1 MTFNEFVDTVY
12 IPYKR
17 RRVKPGTLATYMQAI
32 RTYIKPAFGN
42 LAYDQVTRRLVSDFA
57 LDLMEK
63 KGLSIKTSK
72 DIVLYI
78 KNIMTLWSEE
88 FGLPVRSLRV
98 DWPKDLTVH
107 TLETYTPKE
116 VKQIYDCAIARP
128 VPANVAIII
137 AAFTGLR
144 IGEIA
149 GLRYEDIDLDKKCL
163 HVRRTVERISDPT
176 GESFKGVTPVCGVPG
191 ASMVIENSP
200 KSKAGIRDVPLLPQL
215 YQLLKKLKSVY
226 PDNFYIASNTE
237 KPIEPRT
244 LREMYKRF
252 IWNEA
257 KLGRCIKFHGL
268 RHSFATN
275 LIASGADLKTVSTI
289 LGHSHISMTMDIYVH
304 PNAEQ
309 KETAVKKAFTKLFK

>member
-1 MTFNEFVDTVY
+1 MTLNEFVDTVY

-17 RRVKPGTLATYMQAI
+17 RRVKPGTLAIYVYAI
-32 RTYIKPAFGN
+32 RVHIKPVFGN
-42 LAYDQVTRRLVSDFA
+42 LTYDQITRRLVSDFA

-63 KGLSIKTSK
+63 KGLSIKSSK
-72 DIVLYI
+72 DIVMYI

-88 FGLPVRSLRV
+88 FELPIRSLRV
-98 DWPKDLTVH
+98 DWPKDMTVH

-144 IGEIA
+144 IGEVS
-149 GLRYEDIDLDKKCL
+149 GLQYGDIDLDKKCL
-163 HVRRTVERISDPT
+163 HVRRTIERITDPT
-176 GESFKGVTPVCGVPG
+176 GESFRGVTCLCGKPG
-191 ASMVIENSP
+191 VTMVISNSP

-226 PDNFYIASNTE
+226 PDNFYIASNAE
-237 KPIEPRT
+237 KPVEPRT
-244 LREMYKRF
+244 LRNMYKRF

-257 KLGRCIKFHGL
+257 KLDRCIKFHGL

-304 PNAEQ
+304 PNADQ